1 MQSVL
6 RNALIAFVTL
16 MVAGGQ
22 VVGMQRGYVCDH
34 GGVVRETRNEHCHDD
49 ESSEDSQQASCESDV
64 PESCDT
70 KGDKQRHAPLN
81 ESFQASSSGS
91 VGASIPN
98 FVSILL
104 AEFPD
109 LSAMIRSALTE
120 AKARHFS
127 PFHPDAYHRSASDA
141 QVALCMVM
149 LI

>member
-1 MQSVL
+1 ML
-6 RNALIAFVTL
+6 RNVLIALVIL

-34 GGVVRETRNEHCHDD
+34 GAVVRETRNEHCHDD
-49 ESSEDSQQASCESDV
+49 GASEDSQQGACESDFA
-64 PESCDT
+64 ESCDT
-70 KGDKQRHAPLN
+70 KGDKQRHAPLS
-81 ESFQASSSGS
+81 ESFQASSPGS

-98 FVSILL
+98 FVFILL
-104 AEFPD
+104 AEIPD

-127 PFHPDAYHRSASDA
+127 SAHAKAHHRSSSDA